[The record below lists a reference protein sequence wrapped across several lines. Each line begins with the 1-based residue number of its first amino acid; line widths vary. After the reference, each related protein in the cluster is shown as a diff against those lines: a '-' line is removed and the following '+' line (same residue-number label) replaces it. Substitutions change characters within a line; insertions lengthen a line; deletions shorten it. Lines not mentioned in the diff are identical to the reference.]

1 MRVGSFLIG
10 KHLGIKMDEITEME
24 TENITSIPPPVEN
37 VTVQIQVD
45 ATLGSKFSGY
55 MYIYS

>member
-45 ATLGSKFSGY
+45 ATLGSKFSG
-55 MYIYS
+55 